1 MHDVLQVYKQVEMQF
16 DPNGN
21 ITIPDDRHT
30 THTLSY
36 DEKLDI
42 QTVANKYSNHNPT
55 EKTDFVRRD
64 YEYVRMGTLSLLA
77 GIDILT
83 GEAVSLVSEI
93 HKSSD
98 FIELLK
104 ILDTTYPKGDTIHLI
119 LNNHSVHK
127 SKKTQHFLATLPEGR
142 FRFVFTPEHAL

>member
-16 DPNGN
+16 DQNDN

-83 GEAVSLVSEI
+83 GETVSLVSEI
-93 HKSSD
+93 HKSAD

-104 ILDTTYPKGDTIHLI
+104 ILDTKYPKGDTIHLI
-119 LNNHSVHK
+119 LDNHSVHK
-127 SKKTQHFLATLPEGR
+127 SKETQHFLATLPEGR